1 MFEHINVRKVKIVM
15 CVSMYLLVYNQNRS
29 ETNLLFTKTYSVC
42 VCVCVFTSQL
52 FKKSCSVRAVCRIN
66 TVKTIVFF
74 FPPWALNKLWYV
86 LGSFHHLSHHFK
98 EVAKED
104 TTSWV

>member
-42 VCVCVFTSQL
+42 VCVCVFL
-52 FKKSCSVRAVCRIN
+52 HLNYFRN
-66 TVKTIVFF
+66 H
-74 FPPWALNKLWYV
+74 ALSELCV
-86 LGSFHHLSHHFK
+86 
-98 EVAKED
+98 E
-104 TTSWV
+104 